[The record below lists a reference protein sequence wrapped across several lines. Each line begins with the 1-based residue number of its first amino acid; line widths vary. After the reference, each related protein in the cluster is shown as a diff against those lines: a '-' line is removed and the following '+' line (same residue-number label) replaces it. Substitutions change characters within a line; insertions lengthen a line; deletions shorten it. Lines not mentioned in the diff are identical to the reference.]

1 MFLNYENGS
10 FTKNTYVKPGV
21 YFCTD
26 LLDFLLCIEEGAPA
40 SIKIEESLIDALEDG
55 SILSGFSKDALESVY
70 NAIVYE

>member
-10 FTKNTYVKPGV
+10 FTKNTYVKPSG

-26 LLDFLLCIEEGAPA
+26 LLDFLLCIEEGTPA
-40 SIKIEESLIDALEDG
+40 SIKLEESLIDALEDG
-55 SILSGFSKDALESVY
+55 SIEFSKNTVESVY